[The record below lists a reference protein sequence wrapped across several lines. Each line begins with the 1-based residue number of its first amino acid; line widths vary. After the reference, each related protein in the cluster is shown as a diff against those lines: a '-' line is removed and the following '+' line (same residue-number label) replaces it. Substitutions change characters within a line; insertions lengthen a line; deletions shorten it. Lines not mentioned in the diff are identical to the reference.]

1 MFYYTPLAI
10 NFLILYVSLSFN
22 SMEVCDQFQHWHRN
36 IEIIAYGLYRNMYIY
51 STSQFSLI
59 GKKIQ
64 IIPISSTIFS
74 LKGHAEFHINL
85 DLWFVKTIMC
95 SIKTA

>member
-1 MFYYTPLAI
+1 MFYYTPHAI
-10 NFLILYVSLSFN
+10 NFLILYVSLSYN

-59 GKKIQ
+59 GKKNSDNTNFLDHFQLI
-64 IIPISSTIFS
+64 
-74 LKGHAEFHINL
+74 GHAEFHINL

>member
-1 MFYYTPLAI
+1 
-10 NFLILYVSLSFN
+10 
-22 SMEVCDQFQHWHRN
+22 
-36 IEIIAYGLYRNMYIY
+36 MYIY